1 MSRDD
6 QENMRHVQVRLPA
19 DMLRRLDALA
29 VSAPGGAQL
38 TRSQVLRQA
47 LGYGVVMLER
57 DRDDQSRR
65 AKQMRIP
72 GT

>member
-1 MSRDD
+1 MSD
-6 QENMRHVQVRLPA
+6 ENMRHVQVRLPA

-29 VSAPGGAQL
+29 VCAPGGAQL

-65 AKQMRIP
+65 ARQMRIP